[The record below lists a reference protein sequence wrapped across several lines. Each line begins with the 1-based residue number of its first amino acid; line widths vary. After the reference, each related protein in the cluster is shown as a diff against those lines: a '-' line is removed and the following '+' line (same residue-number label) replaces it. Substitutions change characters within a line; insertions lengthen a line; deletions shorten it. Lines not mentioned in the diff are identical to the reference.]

1 LERGVKEMIPGDKLG
16 PYEILAPIGAG
27 GMGEVYRARDTKLDR
42 EVAIKILPAALAQD
56 PERLAR
62 FEREAKVLASLNHPN
77 IAQIYGIE
85 DRALVMELV
94 PGESLKG
101 PLPLETALNYA
112 KQIADALEAA
122 HEKGIVHRDL
132 KPANIMITPAG
143 VVKVLDFGLA
153 AVAQSSDPSDPV
165 NSPTLTISPT
175 RAGMILGTAAYMSP
189 EQARGKAVD
198 KRADIWAFGVVL
210 YEMLTGKRLF
220 EGDTISDTL
229 AAVLKTEP
237 DLTQVPAKVRR
248 LFEACLQKDPK
259 QRLQA
264 IGDWRLLLTD
274 VQPQLTAP
282 SRSRLGWIAA
292 AALAL
297 VSIGLGAVSW
307 RGTRPVDHPL
317 MRLDVDLGPD
327 AVAGQSTTTAIS
339 PDGTRLVFPAKGP
352 DGKQMLATRLLSETT
367 LALLSGTE
375 NGRDPFFSPDGKW
388 IGFFADGEMK
398 KISVQGGA
406 PVVLCDAPNPH
417 GASWGED
424 GNIVMASWGFDVLW
438 RVPAEGGT
446 LQPVTKRQGVVSHIW
461 PQTLPGSEAVLFT
474 LSSIVVTQEDTS
486 IAAVSLKTGEIKTLV
501 RGGYFGRYL
510 PTGNATGHLIYIHE
524 GVLFAVPFDPSQLE
538 LRGAAVP
545 LLEDLASDP
554 NSGAGQLSFSRT
566 GILVYRTG
574 KASAQSYPVSW
585 LDNSGKTQPLIATPG
600 LYLTPRFSPDG
611 QRLALAQTA
620 GSKEGIFVYDWQR
633 DTMSRLTFDA
643 QQTRNPTWSPDGKHI
658 AFRFVSAGGFGLG
671 WMRADGAGE
680 TQRLLDSKNVVIPY
694 SFFPDGRRLAY
705 YERDPES
712 EWDLWTLPLDLSD
725 PDHPKP
731 GKPELFLRTP
741 SGERYPAVS
750 PDGRWIA
757 YQSNESGR
765 DEVYVRPF
773 PIPPGGTGGK
783 WQISNAGGVF
793 PVWSPKGRDLF
804 FQNLDNRIMVTDYE
818 VKTESFVAG
827 KPRVWSDQQL
837 RDLGGALNYD
847 LAPDGKRFAIFPA
860 LKAVEEKG
868 DVHMAFLLNFFDEL
882 RRRAPASK

>member
-1 LERGVKEMIPGDKLG
+1 
-16 PYEILAPIGAG
+16 
-27 GMGEVYRARDTKLDR
+27 
-42 EVAIKILPAALAQD
+42 
-56 PERLAR
+56 
-62 FEREAKVLASLNHPN
+62 
-77 IAQIYGIE
+77 
-85 DRALVMELV
+85 
-94 PGESLKG
+94 
-101 PLPLETALNYA
+101 
-112 KQIADALEAA
+112 
-122 HEKGIVHRDL
+122 
-132 KPANIMITPAG
+132 
-143 VVKVLDFGLA
+143 
-153 AVAQSSDPSDPV
+153 
-165 NSPTLTISPT
+165 
-175 RAGMILGTAAYMSP
+175 
-189 EQARGKAVD
+189 
-198 KRADIWAFGVVL
+198 
-210 YEMLTGKRLF
+210 
-220 EGDTISDTL
+220 
-229 AAVLKTEP
+229 
-237 DLTQVPAKVRR
+237 
-248 LFEACLQKDPK
+248 
-259 QRLQA
+259 
-264 IGDWRLLLTD
+264 
-274 VQPQLTAP
+274 
-282 SRSRLGWIAA
+282 
-292 AALAL
+292 
-297 VSIGLGAVSW
+297 
-307 RGTRPVDHPL
+307 
-317 MRLDVDLGPD
+317 
-327 AVAGQSTTTAIS
+327 
-339 PDGTRLVFPAKGP
+339 
-352 DGKQMLATRLLSETT
+352 
-367 LALLSGTE
+367 
-375 NGRDPFFSPDGKW
+375 
-388 IGFFADGEMK
+388 
-398 KISVQGGA
+398 
-406 PVVLCDAPNPH
+406 VLCDVPNPR
-417 GASWGED
+417 GASWGDD
-424 GNIVMASWGFDVLW
+424 GNIIVSFGAFRVLS

-446 LQPVTKRQGVVSHIW
+446 LQPIIKPHGTVSQLW
-461 PQTLPGSEAVLFT
+461 PQFLPGSEVVLFT
-474 LSSIVVTQEDTS
+474 VSSIVVTQEDTS

-524 GVLFAVPFDPSQLE
+524 GVLFAVPFDPSRLE

-545 LLEDLASDP
+545 LLEDLASDL
-554 NSGAGQLSFSRT
+554 NSGAGQLSFSPT

-847 LAPDGKRFAIFPA
+847 LAPDGKRFAVLPNLNA
-860 LKAVEEKG
+860 PVEEKG
-868 DVHMAFLLNFFDEL
+868 DVRVTFLLNFFDEL
-882 RRRAPASK
+882 RRRAPAGK